1 MQTVRQ
7 RVVTC
12 KLIEKINRDPEFGR
26 KLGLVNRS
34 RFIGKTCVKRPEG
47 GACR

>member
-1 MQTVRQ
+1 MQTLRQ

-34 RFIGKTCVKRPEG
+34 RFTGKTCVKRPEG